1 MAVEVKNIMTLLQ
14 ITKTTIMEKEKH
26 LPQQYISTPF
36 AYTKFS
42 KNLSLL
48 QQSVLTKVSEHLQSY
63 VRHFF
68 GSELRKDPKVP
79 RPLFSEAEKHNG
91 MPEFIMSY
99 AELGVDIAN
108 YNVAR
113 AAVQEVLNLTV
124 DAPSEDDDGKA
135 SVKAFNIFT
144 HANISFEGG
153 TGVSFRLNPEVVD
166 YVFDM
171 SQGYVRHPADIARI
185 GQIERMPMMYYYL
198 HKKSEHWK
206 HRLVRL
212 TVLEIKT
219 YLGMLG
225 KITEGTD
232 ERSGR
237 PRKDVKEKKE
247 AYPKFSQF
255 KKNVIETSIN
265 DINRLR
271 KDGMLDVCVSYEPI
285 YNGKRKVGNPAYIE
299 FTIYDTIEQMQ
310 QTLAKKQKAQEPAS
324 LFAEAE
330 EVKPGE
336 SEWQQLVAML
346 DGDIGEE
353 LRKVVF
359 VSYDGKTVLLKA
371 SREQCN
377 KVESCLSDD
386 VIAHVKKCSKQVF
399 GKVIKWNYSL
409 SDN

>member
-1 MAVEVKNIMTLLQ
+1 
-14 ITKTTIMEKEKH
+14 MEEEKH

-48 QQSVLTKVSEHLQSY
+48 QQSVLTKVSELLQSY

-79 RPLFSEAEKHNG
+79 RPLFSEAEKNNG

-113 AAVQEVLNLTV
+113 AAVQEVLNLTI
-124 DAPSEDDDGKA
+124 DAPSEDEDGKA
-135 SVKAFNIFT
+135 SIKAFNIFT

-166 YVFDM
+166 HVFDM

-198 HKKSEHWK
+198 HKKSEHWTR
-206 HRLVRL
+206 RLVRL

-237 PRKDVKEKKE
+237 PLKDGKEKKE

-265 DINRLR
+265 DINRLC

-310 QTLAKKQKAQEPAS
+310 QALVKKQKVQESVS
-324 LFAEAE
+324 LFDE
-330 EVKPGE
+330 EIKPGE
-336 SEWQQLVAML
+336 KEWQQLIAML
-346 DGDIGEE
+346 DGDIGKE
-353 LRKVVF
+353 LQRLVF
-359 VSYDGKTVLLKA
+359 LSYDGKTILVKATSEQRQRIENYMTDDVVARIRDLLKRA
-371 SREQCN
+371 YGKSVTW
-377 KVESCLSDD
+377 KYF
-386 VIAHVKKCSKQVF
+386 IAK
-399 GKVIKWNYSL
+399 
-409 SDN
+409 

>member
-1 MAVEVKNIMTLLQ
+1 
-14 ITKTTIMEKEKH
+14 MEEEKH
-26 LPQQYISTPF
+26 LPQRYISTPF

-48 QQSVLTKVSEHLQSY
+48 QQSVLTKVSELLQSY

-124 DAPSEDDDGKA
+124 DAPSEDGDGKA
-135 SVKAFNIFT
+135 SIKAFNIFT

-206 HRLVRL
+206 YRVINLK
-212 TVLEIKT
+212 VLEIKT

-237 PRKDVKEKKE
+237 PLKDGKEKKE

-265 DINRLR
+265 DINRLCR
-271 KDGMLDVCVSYEPI
+271 DGMLDVCVSYEPI
-285 YNGKRKVGNPAYIE
+285 YNGKRKVGNPASIE

-310 QTLAKKQKAQEPAS
+310 QALAKKQKAQEPAS

-336 SEWQQLVAML
+336 KEWQQFVAML
-346 DGDIGEE
+346 DGDIGAE
-353 LRKVVF
+353 LRKVAF
-359 VSYDGKTVLLKA
+359 VSYDGKKILIRATSEQRQRIENCLTDAVVARNRDLL
-371 SREQCN
+371 
-377 KVESCLSDD
+377 
-386 VIAHVKKCSKQVF
+386 KQVF
-399 GKVIKWNYSL
+399 GKSVTWRYFIAK
-409 SDN
+409 

>member
-1 MAVEVKNIMTLLQ
+1 
-14 ITKTTIMEKEKH
+14 MERDKH

-48 QQSVLTKVSEHLQSY
+48 QQTVLTKVSEHLQGY

-68 GSELRKDPKVP
+68 GSDLRKDPKVP
-79 RPLFSEAEKHNG
+79 RPLFSEAEKNNG
-91 MPEFIMSY
+91 MPEFVMSY

-124 DAPSEDDDGKA
+124 DAPSEDSDGKA

-206 HRLVRL
+206 HRVVRL
-212 TVLEIKT
+212 TVLDIKT

-225 KITEGTD
+225 NITEGTD

-237 PRKDVKEKKE
+237 PRKGGKEKKE

-271 KDGMLDVCVSYEPI
+271 KDGLLDVCVSYEPI

-310 QTLAKKQKAQEPAS
+310 QALARKQKAQEPAS
-324 LFAEAE
+324 LFAAAE

-336 SEWQQLVAML
+336 KEWRQLVGML

-353 LRKVVF
+353 LRKVAF
-359 VSYDGKTVLLKA
+359 VSYNGKTVLLRA
-371 SREQCN
+371 SREQCK

-399 GKVIKWNYSL
+399 GKVIAWNYSL

>member
-1 MAVEVKNIMTLLQ
+1 
-14 ITKTTIMEKEKH
+14 MEKEKH

-99 AELGVDIAN
+99 AELGVDISN

-124 DAPSEDDDGKA
+124 DAPSEDGDGKA

-206 HRLVRL
+206 YRVVNLK
-212 TVLEIKT
+212 VLEIKT
-219 YLGMLG
+219 YLGMIG

-237 PRKDVKEKKE
+237 PRKDGQEKKE

-265 DINRLR
+265 DINRLC

-310 QTLAKKQKAQEPAS
+310 QAIEKKQKTQEPAS

-330 EVKPGE
+330 EVFKPGE
-336 SEWQQLVAML
+336 KDWQMFVSTLH
-346 DGDIGEE
+346 GDVGKE
-353 LRKVVF
+353 LRKVEF
-359 VSYDGKTVLLKA
+359 VSYDGKTVLIKA
-371 SREQCN
+371 SREQCQ
-377 KVESCLSDD
+377 KIEEYLTDD
-386 VIAHVKKCSKQVF
+386 VLKYMKNHAKKIF
-399 GKVIKWNYSL
+399 GKVIGLNYSL

>member
-1 MAVEVKNIMTLLQ
+1 
-14 ITKTTIMEKEKH
+14 MEKEKH

-124 DAPSEDDDGKA
+124 DAPSEDGDGKA
-135 SVKAFNIFT
+135 SIKAFNIFT

-206 HRLVRL
+206 YRVINVK
-212 TVLEIKT
+212 VLEIKT

-237 PRKDVKEKKE
+237 PRKDGKEKKE

-265 DINRLR
+265 DINRLC
-271 KDGMLDVCVSYEPI
+271 KDGMLDVCVSYKPI

-310 QTLAKKQKAQEPAS
+310 QALAKKQEVQRLTS
-324 LFAEAE
+324 LFVD

-336 SEWQQLVAML
+336 KEWQQFLCLIDKEIAADFQKARFL
-346 DGDIGEE
+346 
-353 LRKVVF
+353 
-359 VSYDGKTVLLKA
+359 SYDGMYLILGVTNRDVPTMIEKHFDKKDVLKH
-371 SREQCN
+371 
-377 KVESCLSDD
+377 VEKCL
-386 VIAHVKKCSKQVF
+386 VKVF
-399 GKVIKWNYSL
+399 GKTITLKYKIVKQ
-409 SDN
+409 

>member
-1 MAVEVKNIMTLLQ
+1 
-14 ITKTTIMEKEKH
+14 MERDKH

-48 QQSVLTKVSEHLQSY
+48 QQTVLTKVSEHLQGY

-68 GSELRKDPKVP
+68 GSDLRKDPKVP
-79 RPLFSEAEKHNG
+79 RPLFSEAEKNNG
-91 MPEFIMSY
+91 MPEFVMSY

-124 DAPSEDDDGKA
+124 DAPSEDSDGKA

-206 HRLVRL
+206 HRVVRL
-212 TVLEIKT
+212 TVLDIKT

-237 PRKDVKEKKE
+237 PRKGGKEKKE

-271 KDGMLDVCVSYEPI
+271 KDGLLDVCVSYEPI

-310 QTLAKKQKAQEPAS
+310 QAIARKQKAQEPAS
-324 LFAEAE
+324 LFAAAE

-336 SEWQQLVAML
+336 KEWRQLVGML

-353 LRKVVF
+353 LRKVAF
-359 VSYDGKTVLLKA
+359 VSYNGKTVLLRA
-371 SREQCN
+371 SREQC
-377 KVESCLSDD
+377 KRVESCLSDD

-399 GKVIKWNYSL
+399 GKVIAWNYSL

>member
-1 MAVEVKNIMTLLQ
+1 
-14 ITKTTIMEKEKH
+14 MEKEKH

-63 VRHFF
+63 VHHFF
-68 GSELRKDPKVP
+68 GSKLRNDPKVP

-124 DAPSEDDDGKA
+124 DAPSEDEDGKA
-135 SVKAFNIFT
+135 SIKAFNIFT
-144 HANISFEGG
+144 HANISFEVG

-206 HRLVRL
+206 YRVVNLK
-212 TVLEIKT
+212 VLEIKT
-219 YLGMLG
+219 YLGMIG

-237 PRKDVKEKKE
+237 PLKDGREKKE

-310 QTLAKKQKAQEPAS
+310 QALAKKQQAQEPAS
-324 LFAEAE
+324 LFAE
-330 EVKPGE
+330 EVKPGKK
-336 SEWQQLVAML
+336 EWQQFVAML

-359 VSYDGKTVLLKA
+359 FSYDEKKVLIKA
-371 SREQCN
+371 TSEQRQRIEN
-377 KVESCLSDD
+377 CLTDAVVARNRD
-386 VIAHVKKCSKQVF
+386 LLKQVF
-399 GKVIKWNYSL
+399 GKSVTWQYFIAK
-409 SDN
+409 

>member
-1 MAVEVKNIMTLLQ
+1 
-14 ITKTTIMEKEKH
+14 MERDKH

-48 QQSVLTKVSEHLQSY
+48 QQTVLTKVSEHLQGY

-68 GSELRKDPKVP
+68 GSDLRKDPKVP
-79 RPLFSEAEKHNG
+79 RPLFSEAEKNNG
-91 MPEFIMSY
+91 MPEFVMSY

-124 DAPSEDDDGKA
+124 DAPSEDSDGKA

-206 HRLVRL
+206 HRVVRL
-212 TVLEIKT
+212 TVLDIKT

-237 PRKDVKEKKE
+237 PRKGGKEKKE

-271 KDGMLDVCVSYEPI
+271 KDGLLDVCVSYEPI

-299 FTIYDTIEQMQ
+299 FTIYDTIGQMQ
-310 QTLAKKQKAQEPAS
+310 QALAKKQKAQEHAS

-359 VSYDGKTVLLKA
+359 VSYNGKMVLLRA
-371 SREQCN
+371 SREQCK

-399 GKVIKWNYSL
+399 GKVIAWNYSL

>member
-1 MAVEVKNIMTLLQ
+1 
-14 ITKTTIMEKEKH
+14 MEEEKL
-26 LPQQYISTPF
+26 LPQRYISTPF

-48 QQSVLTKVSEHLQSY
+48 QQSVLTKVSELLQSY

-124 DAPSEDDDGKA
+124 DAPSEDEEGKA

-166 YVFDM
+166 HVFDM

-237 PRKDVKEKKE
+237 PLKNGKEKKE

-265 DINRLR
+265 DINRLC

-310 QTLAKKQKAQEPAS
+310 QALAKKQEIQRLTS
-324 LFAEAE
+324 LFVD

-336 SEWQQLVAML
+336 KEWQQLIAML
-346 DGDIGEE
+346 DGYIGEE
-353 LRKVVF
+353 LRKVAF
-359 VSYDGKTVLLKA
+359 VSYDGKTVLLRA
-371 SREQCN
+371 SREQCK

>member
-1 MAVEVKNIMTLLQ
+1 
-14 ITKTTIMEKEKH
+14 MERDKH

-48 QQSVLTKVSEHLQSY
+48 QQTVLTKVSEHLQGY

-68 GSELRKDPKVP
+68 GSDLRKDPKVP
-79 RPLFSEAEKHNG
+79 RPLFSEAEKNNG
-91 MPEFIMSY
+91 MPEFVMSY

-124 DAPSEDDDGKA
+124 DAPSEDSDGKA

-171 SQGYVRHPADIARI
+171 SHGYVRHPADIARI

-206 HRLVRL
+206 HRVVRL
-212 TVLEIKT
+212 TVLDIKT

-237 PRKDVKEKKE
+237 PRKGGKEKKE

-271 KDGMLDVCVSYEPI
+271 KDGLLDVCVSYEPI

-310 QTLAKKQKAQEPAS
+310 LSMLKKQKSEKPMS
-324 LFAEAE
+324 LFSDEEA
-330 EVKPGE
+330 KPGQKEWNAFLSSYTGAFLLYVQPFRLHSFDGTNLVLRATIAQREAFE
-336 SEWQQLVAML
+336 SYMP
-346 DGDIGEE
+346 
-353 LRKVVF
+353 
-359 VSYDGKTVLLKA
+359 
-371 SREQCN
+371 
-377 KVESCLSDD
+377 DD
-386 VIAHVKKCSKQVF
+386 VEREMVAFKQALKKAF
-399 GKVIKWNYSL
+399 GRPVRISYYLTDK
-409 SDN
+409 

>member
-1 MAVEVKNIMTLLQ
+1 
-14 ITKTTIMEKEKH
+14 MERDKH

-48 QQSVLTKVSEHLQSY
+48 QQTVLTKVSEHLQGY

-68 GSELRKDPKVP
+68 GSDLRKDPKVP
-79 RPLFSEAEKHNG
+79 RPLFSEAEKNNG
-91 MPEFIMSY
+91 MPEFVMSY

-124 DAPSEDDDGKA
+124 DAPSEDSDGKA

-206 HRLVRL
+206 HRVVRL
-212 TVLEIKT
+212 TVLDIKT

-237 PRKDVKEKKE
+237 PRKEGKEKKE

-271 KDGMLDVCVSYEPI
+271 KDGLLDVCVSYEPI

-310 QTLAKKQKAQEPAS
+310 QALARKQKAQEPAS
-324 LFAEAE
+324 LFAAAE

-336 SEWQQLVAML
+336 KEWRQLVGML

-353 LRKVVF
+353 LRKVAF
-359 VSYDGKTVLLKA
+359 VSYNGKTVLLRA
-371 SREQCN
+371 SREQC
-377 KVESCLSDD
+377 KMVESCLSDD

-399 GKVIKWNYSL
+399 GKVIAWNYSL

>member
-1 MAVEVKNIMTLLQ
+1 
-14 ITKTTIMEKEKH
+14 MEEEKH

-48 QQSVLTKVSEHLQSY
+48 QQSVLTKVSELLQSY

-68 GSELRKDPKVP
+68 GSELRKAPQVP

-124 DAPSEDDDGKA
+124 DAPGEDDNGKA

-237 PRKDVKEKKE
+237 PRKDGKEKKE

-299 FTIYDTIEQMQ
+299 FTIYDTIGQMQ
-310 QTLAKKQKAQEPAS
+310 QALAKKQKVQEPAS
-324 LFAEAE
+324 LFAEAD

-336 SEWQQLVAML
+336 KEWQQLVDML

-353 LRKVVF
+353 LRKVAF

-371 SREQCN
+371 SREQCK

-386 VIAHVKKCSKQVF
+386 VIAYVKKCSKQVF

>member
-1 MAVEVKNIMTLLQ
+1 
-14 ITKTTIMEKEKH
+14 MERDKH

-48 QQSVLTKVSEHLQSY
+48 QQTVLTKVSEHLQGY

-68 GSELRKDPKVP
+68 GSDLRKDPKVP
-79 RPLFSEAEKHNG
+79 RPLFSEAEKNNG
-91 MPEFIMSY
+91 MPEFVMSY

-124 DAPSEDDDGKA
+124 DAPSEDSDGKA

-206 HRLVRL
+206 HRVVRL
-212 TVLEIKT
+212 TVLDIKT

-237 PRKDVKEKKE
+237 PRKGGKEKKE

-271 KDGMLDVCVSYEPI
+271 KDGLLDVCVSYEPI

-310 QTLAKKQKAQEPAS
+310 QALARKQKAQEPAA
-324 LFAEAE
+324 LFAAAE

-336 SEWQQLVAML
+336 KEWRQLVGML

-386 VIAHVKKCSKQVF
+386 VIAHVKKCSKQVL
-399 GKVIKWNYSL
+399 GKVIAWNYSL

>member
-1 MAVEVKNIMTLLQ
+1 
-14 ITKTTIMEKEKH
+14 MEEEKH
-26 LPQQYISTPF
+26 LPQRYISTPF

-48 QQSVLTKVSEHLQSY
+48 QQSVLTKVSELLQSY

-206 HRLVRL
+206 YRVVNLN
-212 TVLEIKT
+212 VLEIKT

-237 PRKDVKEKKE
+237 PLKDGKEKKE

-265 DINRLR
+265 DINRLC

-285 YNGKRKVGNPAYIE
+285 YNGKRKVGNPASIE

-310 QTLAKKQKAQEPAS
+310 QALAKKQQAQEPAP
-324 LFAEAE
+324 LFSEAE
-330 EVKPGE
+330 EVFKPGE
-336 SEWQQLVAML
+336 KDWQMFVATL
-346 DGDIGEE
+346 HGDVGKE
-353 LRKVVF
+353 LRKVEF
-359 VSYDGKTVLLKA
+359 VSYDGKTVLIKA
-371 SREQCN
+371 SREQCQ
-377 KVESCLSDD
+377 KIEKYLTDD
-386 VIAHVKKCSKQVF
+386 VIKYIKNHAKKIF
-399 GKVIKWNYSL
+399 GKVIGWNYSL

>member
-1 MAVEVKNIMTLLQ
+1 
-14 ITKTTIMEKEKH
+14 MEREKH

-48 QQSVLTKVSEHLQSY
+48 QQSVLTKVSELLQSY

-124 DAPSEDDDGKA
+124 DAPSEDGDGKA
-135 SVKAFNIFT
+135 SIKAFNIFT

-237 PRKDVKEKKE
+237 PQKDGKEKKE

-265 DINRLR
+265 DINRLC
-271 KDGMLDVCVSYEPI
+271 KEGMLDVCVSYEPI

-310 QTLAKKQKAQEPAS
+310 QAFAKKQEIQRLTS
-324 LFAEAE
+324 LFVD
-330 EVKPGE
+330 EVKSGE
-336 SEWQQLVAML
+336 KEWQQLVAML

-359 VSYDGKTVLLKA
+359 VSYDGKTVLLRA
-371 SREQCN
+371 SREQCR
-377 KVESCLSDD
+377 KVENCLSDD

-409 SDN
+409 LDN

>member
-1 MAVEVKNIMTLLQ
+1 
-14 ITKTTIMEKEKH
+14 MERDKH

-48 QQSVLTKVSEHLQSY
+48 QQTVLTKVSEHLQGY

-68 GSELRKDPKVP
+68 GSDLRKDPKVP
-79 RPLFSEAEKHNG
+79 RPLFSEAEKNNG
-91 MPEFIMSY
+91 MPEFVMSY

-124 DAPSEDDDGKA
+124 DAPSEDSDGKA

-206 HRLVRL
+206 HRVVRL
-212 TVLEIKT
+212 TVLDIKT

-237 PRKDVKEKKE
+237 PRKGGKEKKE

-271 KDGMLDVCVSYEPI
+271 KDGLLDVCVSYEPI

-310 QTLAKKQKAQEPAS
+310 QALARKQKAQAPAS
-324 LFAEAE
+324 LFTAAE

-336 SEWQQLVAML
+336 KEWRQLVGML

-353 LRKVVF
+353 LRKVAF
-359 VSYDGKTVLLKA
+359 VSYNGKTVLLRA
-371 SREQCN
+371 SREQC
-377 KVESCLSDD
+377 KRVESCLSDD

-399 GKVIKWNYSL
+399 GKVIAWNYSL

>member
-1 MAVEVKNIMTLLQ
+1 
-14 ITKTTIMEKEKH
+14 MERDKH

-48 QQSVLTKVSEHLQSY
+48 QQTVLTKVSEHLQGY

-68 GSELRKDPKVP
+68 GSDLRKDPKVP
-79 RPLFSEAEKHNG
+79 RPLFSEAEKNNG
-91 MPEFIMSY
+91 MPEFVMSY

-124 DAPSEDDDGKA
+124 DAPSEDSDGKA

-206 HRLVRL
+206 HRVVRL
-212 TVLEIKT
+212 TVLDIKT

-237 PRKDVKEKKE
+237 PRKGGKEKKE

-271 KDGMLDVCVSYEPI
+271 KDGLLDVCVSYEPI

-299 FTIYDTIEQMQ
+299 FSIYDTIGQMQ
-310 QTLAKKQKAQEPAS
+310 QALAKKQKAQEPAS
-324 LFAEAE
+324 LFSEAE
-330 EVKPGE
+330 EVQPGE
-336 SEWQQLVAML
+336 KEWEQLVAML

-353 LRKVVF
+353 LRKVAF

>member
-1 MAVEVKNIMTLLQ
+1 
-14 ITKTTIMEKEKH
+14 MERDKH

-48 QQSVLTKVSEHLQSY
+48 QQTVLTKVSEHLQGY

-68 GSELRKDPKVP
+68 GSDLRKAPKVP
-79 RPLFSEAEKHNG
+79 RPLFSEAEKNNG
-91 MPEFIMSY
+91 MPEFVMSY

-124 DAPSEDDDGKA
+124 DAPSEDSDGKA

-206 HRLVRL
+206 HRVVRL
-212 TVLEIKT
+212 TVLDIKT

-237 PRKDVKEKKE
+237 PRKDGKEKKE

-271 KDGMLDVCVSYEPI
+271 KDGLLDVCVSYEPI

-310 QTLAKKQKAQEPAS
+310 HAMQQRQQEQQLTL
-324 LFAEAE
+324 FAE

-336 SEWQQLVAML
+336 REWQQLLAML
-346 DGDIGEE
+346 VGEAGDE
-353 LRKVVF
+353 LRKVGF
-359 VSYDGKTVLLKA
+359 VSYDGSTILLKA
-371 SREQCN
+371 SREQCEE
-377 KVESCLSDD
+377 VERCLTDE
-386 VIAHVKKCSKQVF
+386 VIKHVKKCSIKVF
-399 GKVIKWNYSL
+399 GKTVKWNYSL
-409 SDN
+409 SDK

>member
-1 MAVEVKNIMTLLQ
+1 
-14 ITKTTIMEKEKH
+14 MERDKH

-48 QQSVLTKVSEHLQSY
+48 QQTVLTKVSEHLQGY

-68 GSELRKDPKVP
+68 GSDLRKAPKVP
-79 RPLFSEAEKHNG
+79 RPLFSEAEKNNG
-91 MPEFIMSY
+91 MPEFVMSY

-124 DAPSEDDDGKA
+124 DAPSEDSEGKA

-206 HRLVRL
+206 HRVVRL
-212 TVLEIKT
+212 TVLDIKT

-237 PRKDVKEKKE
+237 PRKEGKEKKE

-271 KDGMLDVCVSYEPI
+271 KDGLLDVCVSYGPI
-285 YNGKRKVGNPAYIE
+285 YNGKRKVGTPAYIE

-310 QTLAKKQKAQEPAS
+310 QALARKQKAQEPAS

-336 SEWQQLVAML
+336 KEWQQLVAML

-353 LRKVVF
+353 LRKVAF
-359 VSYDGKTVLLKA
+359 VSYNGKTVLLRA
-371 SREQCN
+371 SREQCK

-386 VIAHVKKCSKQVF
+386 VIAHVKKCSKQVY
-399 GKVIKWNYSL
+399 GKVIAWNYSL

>member
-1 MAVEVKNIMTLLQ
+1 
-14 ITKTTIMEKEKH
+14 MERDKH

-48 QQSVLTKVSEHLQSY
+48 QQTVLTKVSEHLQGY

-68 GSELRKDPKVP
+68 GSDLRKDPKVP
-79 RPLFSEAEKHNG
+79 RPLFSEAEKNNG
-91 MPEFIMSY
+91 MPEFVMSY

-124 DAPSEDDDGKA
+124 DAPSEDSDGKA

-206 HRLVRL
+206 HRVVRL
-212 TVLEIKT
+212 TVLDIKT

-237 PRKDVKEKKE
+237 PRKGGKEKKE

-271 KDGMLDVCVSYEPI
+271 KDGLLDVCVSYEPI

-299 FTIYDTIEQMQ
+299 FTIYDTIEQMRSEEMRKQ
-310 QTLAKKQKAQEPAS
+310 QTGQPAP
-324 LFAEAE
+324 LFVDAG
-330 EVKPGE
+330 EVAPKPGE
-336 SEWQQLVAML
+336 KEWQQLVSML
-346 DGDIGEE
+346 DGEIEEE
-353 LRKVVF
+353 LRKVEFAGYDEKKGVF
-359 VSYDGKTVLLKA
+359 LRTSSAQHEKVERCLTDDVIKHVQKCSVKVFGKTV
-371 SREQCN
+371 N
-377 KVESCLSDD
+377 
-386 VIAHVKKCSKQVF
+386 
-399 GKVIKWNYSL
+399 WNYSL
-409 SDN
+409 SDK

>member
-1 MAVEVKNIMTLLQ
+1 
-14 ITKTTIMEKEKH
+14 MEEEKH
-26 LPQQYISTPF
+26 LPQRYISTPF

-48 QQSVLTKVSEHLQSY
+48 QQSVLTKVSELLQSY

-124 DAPSEDDDGKA
+124 DAPSEDGDGKA
-135 SVKAFNIFT
+135 SIKAFNIFT

-206 HRLVRL
+206 YRVINLK
-212 TVLEIKT
+212 VLEIKT

-237 PRKDVKEKKE
+237 PLKDGKEKKE

-265 DINRLR
+265 DINRLC
-271 KDGMLDVCVSYEPI
+271 KDGMLDVCVSYKPI

-310 QTLAKKQKAQEPAS
+310 QAFAKKQEIQRLTS
-324 LFAEAE
+324 LFVDEA
-330 EVKPGE
+330 KSGE
-336 SEWQQLVAML
+336 KEWQQFVAML
-346 DGDIGEE
+346 DGDIGAE
-353 LRKVVF
+353 LRKVAF
-359 VSYDGKTVLLKA
+359 VSYDGKKILIKATSEQRQRIENCLTDAVVARNRDLL
-371 SREQCN
+371 
-377 KVESCLSDD
+377 
-386 VIAHVKKCSKQVF
+386 KQVF
-399 GKVIKWNYSL
+399 GKSVTWRYFIAK
-409 SDN
+409 

>member
-1 MAVEVKNIMTLLQ
+1 
-14 ITKTTIMEKEKH
+14 MEEEKH
-26 LPQQYISTPF
+26 LPQRYISTPF

-48 QQSVLTKVSEHLQSY
+48 QQSVLTKVSELLQSY

-124 DAPSEDDDGKA
+124 DAPSEDGDGKA
-135 SVKAFNIFT
+135 SIKAFNIFT

-237 PRKDVKEKKE
+237 PRKDWKEKKE

-265 DINRLR
+265 DINRLC
-271 KDGMLDVCVSYEPI
+271 KNWMLDVCVSYEPI

-310 QTLAKKQKAQEPAS
+310 QALAKKQKAQQPTS
-324 LFAEAE
+324 LFDDEA
-330 EVKPGE
+330 KPGE
-336 SEWQQLVAML
+336 KEWQQFVAML
-346 DGDIGEE
+346 DGNIGEE
-353 LRKVVF
+353 LQRVVF
-359 VSYDGKTVLLKA
+359 LSYDEKKILIRATSEQRQRIENCLTDAVVARNRDLLK
-371 SREQCN
+371 
-377 KVESCLSDD
+377 K
-386 VIAHVKKCSKQVF
+386 VF
-399 GKVIKWNYSL
+399 GKSVTWQYFITK
-409 SDN
+409 

>member
-1 MAVEVKNIMTLLQ
+1 
-14 ITKTTIMEKEKH
+14 MEEEKY

-68 GSELRKDPKVP
+68 GSELRNDPKVP

-124 DAPSEDDDGKA
+124 DAPGEDDEGKA

-237 PRKDVKEKKE
+237 PRKDGKEKKE

-265 DINRLR
+265 DINRLC

-299 FTIYDTIEQMQ
+299 FTIYDTIRQMQ
-310 QTLAKKQKAQEPAS
+310 QALAKKQQAQEPAS
-324 LFAEAE
+324 LFDA

-336 SEWQQLVAML
+336 KEWQQLVEML
-346 DGDIGEE
+346 DGDISLE
-353 LRKVVF
+353 LQKLVF
-359 VSYDGKTVLLKA
+359 LSYDGNKILVKATSEQRQRIENYMTDDVVDRIRDLLKRA
-371 SREQCN
+371 
-377 KVESCLSDD
+377 
-386 VIAHVKKCSKQVF
+386 F
-399 GKVIKWNYSL
+399 GKSVTWKYFIAK
-409 SDN
+409 

>member
-1 MAVEVKNIMTLLQ
+1 
-14 ITKTTIMEKEKH
+14 MEREKH

-48 QQSVLTKVSEHLQSY
+48 QQTVLTKVSEHLQGY

-68 GSELRKDPKVP
+68 GSDLRKDRKVP
-79 RPLFSEAEKHNG
+79 RPLFSEAEKSNG

-124 DAPSEDDDGKA
+124 DAPSEDSDGKA
-135 SVKAFNIFT
+135 SVKAFNIFS

-206 HRLVRL
+206 HRVVRL

-237 PRKDVKEKKE
+237 PRKGGKEKKE

-271 KDGMLDVCVSYEPI
+271 KDGLLDVCVSYEPI

-299 FTIYDTIEQMQ
+299 FTIYDTIGQMQ
-310 QTLAKKQKAQEPAS
+310 QAKQQRQQLD
-324 LFAEAE
+324 LFADVE
-330 EVKPGE
+330 ELKPKPGE
-336 SEWQQLVAML
+336 KEWQQLVAML
-346 DGDIGEE
+346 DGKTGVWLGSEMSDV
-353 LRKVVF
+353 LRKVNF
-359 VSYDGKTVLLKA
+359 EYYKNNTVL
-371 SREQCN
+371 
-377 KVESCLSDD
+377 
-386 VIAHVKKCSKQVF
+386 VIATQEQVAAIEDLLENDVLQSKLSQLLGHCFKGDKHKKVCLYYNKLN
-399 GKVIKWNYSL
+399 K
-409 SDN
+409 